1 MLGWSFDA
9 DANMEE
15 RGKHRQG
22 FLVSICMLN
31 RMRITRRNRT
41 FASSEVDMTL
51 LLLDILFHQGK
62 KC

>member
-1 MLGWSFDA
+1 
-9 DANMEE
+9 MEE